1 VDTDGF
7 TVLDSF
13 VFGPQ
18 EADIST
24 GRLFD
29 GGEPWVTFLAPSP
42 DLLNAPG
49 TSGFRTYSALD
60 STAHTMELSGSGVPN
75 INSTVVLQL
84 RDSPVDDFVWF
95 VASMNEG
102 YLPYNSVAVLVEI
115 PFTLVMVLPTD
126 GTGALDLPVALP
138 NDQALVGLAF
148 YIQYLYKNGSNI
160 QASNGLEMIIGQ

>member
-1 VDTDGF
+1 
-7 TVLDSF
+7 
-13 VFGPQ
+13 
-18 EADIST
+18 
-24 GRLFD
+24 
-29 GGEPWVTFLAPSP
+29 
-42 DLLNAPG
+42 
-49 TSGFRTYSALD
+49 
-60 STAHTMELSGSGVPN
+60 
-75 INSTVVLQL
+75 
-84 RDSPVDDFVWF
+84 VDDFVWF